1 MILKIRIKQN
11 KKTNKSRI
19 IVWIQK
25 QKEFDNEIK
34 QLLNFFKDQLMYY
47 RVRKIHQYY
56 KITSDNPAI
65 MMSLISS
72 IQDLIPEIYF
82 NVDESIG
89 IEKTVN

>member
-11 KKTNKSRI
+11 KKTNKNKI
-19 IVWIQK
+19 IIWIQK
-25 QKEFDNEIK
+25 QKDVDNDIK
-34 QLLNFFKDQLMYY
+34 QLLNFFKDQLVYY

-56 KITSDNPAI
+56 KVTSGNPAI

-89 IEKTVN
+89 IQKTVN

>member
-1 MILKIRIKQN
+1 MIRIKQN

-25 QKEFDNEIK
+25 QKEFDNEIR

-56 KITSDNPAI
+56 KVTSGNPAI

-82 NVDESIG
+82 NVDEPIG